1 MTKTGKFDREQL
13 LEALK
18 LLSERLRLN
27 KGGHYALLVCGGSAL
42 IALNYNPH
50 LMKYSRHTDGA

>member
-18 LLSERLRLN
+18 LLSERLGLN
-27 KGGHYALLVCGGSAL
+27 KGGHHALLVCGGSAVV
-42 IALNYNPH
+42 ALNYKKRVTKDVDSK
-50 LMKYSRHTDGA
+50 L